1 MPSFSARPLAASFGA
16 PPFLQGRR
24 RWEWLIASIALN
36 LILIGLVLS
45 FLLGARHHQPLVTWQ
60 MDLLPSLDAADAAIV
75 SSATQRITDQQNG
88 GDARIH
94 LDYTKVRALLRVETP
109 DRHALQEMFDDI
121 AVTRNA
127 EQTTINGIFLDELMA
142 LSPDGR
148 AKTLAAMERE
158 SRRYAPPSG
167 R

>member
-1 MPSFSARPLAASFGA
+1 
-16 PPFLQGRR
+16 
-24 RWEWLIASIALN
+24 
-36 LILIGLVLS
+36 
-45 FLLGARHHQPLVTWQ
+45 
-60 MDLLPSLDAADAAIV
+60 LPSLDAADAAIV